1 MCVCRSSNWAA
12 NKKSCVIA
20 HLCKQL
26 SELSITTFLPFQD
39 CAIFHLADIEMAS
52 RTLPKSIR
60 SAFHTSRTRLAVS
73 ERPSACVFSR
83 SHHRAAI
90 PAITASQNRHRPQL
104 QRSHLQKAPNHP
116 LAPWRTIFIQTQTTP
131 NADVSAL
138 ERYGRPDAET

>member
-1 MCVCRSSNWAA
+1 VCTSSNSEA
-12 NKKSCVIA
+12 NKKTCVIA

-26 SELSITTFLPFQD
+26 SEPSITTSLPFQD
-39 CAIFHLADIEMAS
+39 SAIFHLVGIEMTS

-83 SHHRAAI
+83 SLHRAAI
-90 PAITASQNRHRPQL
+90 PAITASQNHHRPQL
-104 QRSHLQKAPNHP
+104 QQSHLRKAPNHP
-116 LAPWRTIFIQTQTTP
+116 LALRRTIFIQTQTTP

-138 ERYGRPDAET
+138 EWYGRPDAET